1 MQLTDKLM
9 KPIRE
14 TAYLTAENARRYR
27 VILRFFYIQY
37 EKIKYWMDQE
47 EIHRELSSHQEFADY
62 TLEQC
67 RQDLDALVGWGNL
80 LTMQDTKKVS
90 SIAAFK
96 NRQYRYQ
103 LAEYSVEIERMT
115 IRLEKLLVEGA
126 SLEPTLLEKIK
137 AEIVKVSAMPGKPAL
152 EVYSWWSDLNND
164 FIRLNQNYQDYMRDL
179 NSAKAEELMKTTQF
193 LLYKDKLIDYLRS
206 FVKGLQQNAGVI
218 EEIIK
223 RVTGSE
229 MEAIFAKIVE
239 YELSIPRLD
248 TEVSAKELF
257 EKAKGRLISMREW
270 FADHEGIPSE
280 ASRLFDMTNESI
292 RKITRYATQI
302 SEQFTSGAN
311 RKEEYKKLGEM
322 FLRCRDIK
330 EAHCLS
336 AVVFGVE
343 RPLHLKGDFAR
354 TTDSINAGIYDEP
367 PYELEIVPRV
377 REYRE
382 KTERSNIREYGEE
395 KERAKQEAMAELKKE
410 QAMMDSFLKD
420 GEIDFA
426 KLPLLKQNA
435 RNILLR
441 WLAKGLEGSGTG
453 KTEDGRVYY
462 IENIG
467 TQERCSVACEDGSLE
482 MPAFVLKFVRE
493 AKTESETELEKETE
507 TETGGEAAK

>member
-9 KPIRE
+9 KPIKE
-14 TAYLTAENARRYR
+14 TTYLTAENARRYR

-37 EKIKYWMDQE
+37 EKIKYWMNQE
-47 EIHRELSSHQEFADY
+47 EIHREMNSHPEFSDY
-62 TLEQC
+62 TIEQC

-80 LTMQDTKKVS
+80 LTMQDTKKVT
-90 SIAAFK
+90 SIEAFK

-103 LAEYSVEIERMT
+103 LADYSVEIERMT

-137 AEIVKVSAMPGKPAL
+137 AEIVKISDMPGKSAL

-206 FVKGLQQNAGVI
+206 FVKGLQLNAGVI
-218 EEIIK
+218 EQIIE
-223 RVTGSE
+223 RVTESDR
-229 MEAIFAKIVE
+229 EAVLTKIVE

-248 TEVSAKELF
+248 LEVSSKELY
-257 EKAKGRLISMREW
+257 EKAQGRFSSMREW
-270 FADHEGIPSE
+270 FTEHDGIPSE

-311 RKEEYKKLGEM
+311 RKEEYKKLSEI
-322 FLRCRDIK
+322 FLKCRDIK

-343 RPLHLKGDFAR
+343 RPLHLKGELGR

-367 PYELEIVPRV
+367 PYVMEIVPRV

-382 KTERSNIREYGEE
+382 RTERSHIREFKEE
-395 KERAKQEAMAELKKE
+395 KERAKLEAMEGLRRE
-410 QAMMDSFLKD
+410 QAMMDSFLQD

-441 WLAKGLEGSGTG
+441 WLAKALEGRGTG
-453 KTEDGRVYY
+453 KTEDGRVYHVA
-462 IENIG
+462 NIR
-467 TQERCSVACEDGSLE
+467 TQKRCVVECEDGCFE
-482 MPAFVLKFVRE
+482 MPAFVLKFV
-493 AKTESETELEKETE
+493 KESE
-507 TETGGEAAK
+507 GEAAK